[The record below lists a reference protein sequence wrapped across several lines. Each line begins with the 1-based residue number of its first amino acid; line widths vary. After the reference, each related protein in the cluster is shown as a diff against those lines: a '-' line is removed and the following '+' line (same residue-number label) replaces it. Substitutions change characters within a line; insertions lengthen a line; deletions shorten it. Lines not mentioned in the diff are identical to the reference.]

1 MLIYKVP
8 NFAPNF
14 IHYFCDSQAT
24 IDAIP
29 LVPSPVNPNK
39 EIPAIDSS
47 LCSVGT
53 QADADALL
61 ITNQQTWLAQQA
73 GLFTVNLQT
82 TVEGGVVW
90 TVVNLATEPANTDRE
105 YFVLDPTTGSYTEV
119 VGLDAA
125 KVLFLQTQQTYL
137 VFTKMNSYTTMTSRT

>member
-1 MLIYKVP
+1 M
-8 NFAPNF
+8 
-14 IHYFCDSQAT
+14 
-24 IDAIP
+24 
-29 LVPSPVNPNK
+29 
-39 EIPAIDSS
+39 
-47 LCSVGT
+47 
-53 QADADALL
+53 
-61 ITNQQTWLAQQA
+61 QQA

-105 YFVLDPTTGSYTEV
+105 YFVLDPTTGSYTEA

-137 VFTKMNSYTTMTSRT
+137 VFTNMAQYTTMTSWT

>member
-1 MLIYKVP
+1 MLIYQIP
-8 NFAPNF
+8 
-14 IHYFCDSQAT
+14 HYTQETIYFVCDSQAT
-24 IDAIP
+24 IDARYKDKAGQYI
-29 LVPSPVNPNK
+29 
-39 EIPAIDSS
+39 IPASQ
-47 LCSVGT
+47 CSVGT
-53 QADADALL
+53 QADADVLL
-61 ITNQQTWLAQQA
+61 ATNQQTWLVQQA

-105 YFVLDPTTGSYTEV
+105 YFVLDPTTGSYTEA

-137 VFTKMNSYTTMTSRT
+137 VFTNMAQYTTMTSWT

>member
-1 MLIYKVP
+1 MLIYQVP
-8 NFAPNF
+8 NVVKSTSEF
-14 IHYFCDSQAT
+14 ICDSQAT
-24 IDAIP
+24 IDARHKDKAGQYI
-29 LVPSPVNPNK
+29 
-39 EIPAIDSS
+39 IPASQ
-47 LCSVGT
+47 CSVGA

-61 ITNQQTWLAQQA
+61 VTNQQTWLAQQA

-90 TVVNLATEPANTDRE
+90 TVVYLNTEPANTDRE
-105 YFVLDPTTGSYTEV
+105 YFVLDPTTGSYTET

-137 VFTKMNSYTTMTSRT
+137 VFTKMNSYTTMTSWT